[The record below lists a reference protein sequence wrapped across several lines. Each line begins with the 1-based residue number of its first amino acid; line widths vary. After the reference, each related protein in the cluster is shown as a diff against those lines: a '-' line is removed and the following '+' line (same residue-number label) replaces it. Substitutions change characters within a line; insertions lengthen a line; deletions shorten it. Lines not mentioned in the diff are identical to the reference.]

1 VEKILEMLNG
11 RRNVLRKPVNITLA
25 TSGIGLSQDK
35 ARLLGKNRVFVIVSV
50 DGTKEFNDPVRRM
63 KDGSSS
69 FRVAKNAIMRLKS
82 AGCRF
87 GLSITV
93 SKQNIEHFP
102 QILDTLLSEFSPQ
115 DIGLNAFLHRIDN
128 DLNPHQIDSA
138 QAFSAFL
145 EGFRIALKYG
155 IYAEQPLRRFKPFI
169 QRRPLVK
176 DCSAPGE
183 RLVLAPGG
191 LMGFCDSAYPERK
204 YFYPYQQFPERTH
217 LDYVKWSG
225 LSSVEMPHC
234 QVCPAMTVC
243 GGACRY
249 DAYKAS
255 GKLDGI
261 DKMRCSFE
269 LSFLSWL
276 IWRLFDTLKLQ
287 DKLFYFPTD
296 SERRSLLENLAD
308 LVKNQP
314 FTAGSLIDW
323 N

>member
-1 VEKILEMLNG
+1 
-11 RRNVLRKPVNITLA
+11 
-25 TSGIGLSQDK
+25 
-35 ARLLGKNRVFVIVSV
+35 
-50 DGTKEFNDPVRRM
+50 
-63 KDGSSS
+63 
-69 FRVAKNAIMRLKS
+69 
-82 AGCRF
+82 
-87 GLSITV
+87 
-93 SKQNIEHFP
+93 
-102 QILDTLLSEFSPQ
+102 
-115 DIGLNAFLHRIDN
+115 
-128 DLNPHQIDSA
+128 
-138 QAFSAFL
+138 
-145 EGFRIALKYG
+145 
-155 IYAEQPLRRFKPFI
+155 
-169 QRRPLVK
+169 
-176 DCSAPGE
+176 
-183 RLVLAPGG
+183 
-191 LMGFCDSAYPERK
+191 
-204 YFYPYQQFPERTH
+204 
-217 LDYVKWSG
+217 
-225 LSSVEMPHC
+225 
-234 QVCPAMTVC
+234 MTVC